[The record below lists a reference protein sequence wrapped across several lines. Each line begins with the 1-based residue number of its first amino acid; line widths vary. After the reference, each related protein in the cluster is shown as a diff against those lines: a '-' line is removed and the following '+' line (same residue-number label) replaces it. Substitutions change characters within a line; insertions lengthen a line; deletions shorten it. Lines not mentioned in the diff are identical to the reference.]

1 MIRPVSA
8 CCLAGEGGGL
18 DFGVEQGVE
27 GHAWFGVDG
36 VDGVVVGD
44 GEAFEEGLV
53 GDAA

>member
-8 CCLAGEGGGL
+8 CCLAGERGGL

-27 GHAWFGVDG
+27 GHSWFG

-53 GDAA
+53 GDPTE